1 MEKNAN
7 NTTNN
12 ASAPS
17 DPTRYLTKLVWAWEV
32 QDVVAWAREVL
43 ESPEQSLNILR
54 AQGITGSTLFD
65 PPVLRFSD
73 LVALLPG
80 VPTSMTKR
88 MWDEIELLQR
98 SHDGPGTER
107 KQDDDRDGEDLAPP
121 RKKSK
126 SEFEHIISAT
136 TVRNT
141 WCQSFYQYNVQ
152 ELPPVN
158 INSYVTRALPWAQRS
173 VDSTNIV
180 DVVLNSMREI
190 IADWNLSDVRSIPLF
205 AVSGGSGIGKTRF
218 GVELLSS
225 LQ

>member
-98 SHDGPGTER
+98 SHDGPGTGKR
-107 KQDDDRDGEDLAPP
+107 NKVNLDLFFAS
-121 RKKSK
+121 RLVQSRAC
-126 SEFEHIISAT
+126 FLA
-136 TVRNT
+136 RT
-141 WCQSFYQYNVQ
+141 WCVHKF
-152 ELPPVN
+152 
-158 INSYVTRALPWAQRS
+158 AQ
-173 VDSTNIV
+173 
-180 DVVLNSMREI
+180 
-190 IADWNLSDVRSIPLF
+190 VRCTP
-205 AVSGGSGIGKTRF
+205 
-218 GVELLSS
+218 
-225 LQ
+225 

>member
-126 SEFEHIISAT
+126 SEFEHISSAT
-136 TVRNT
+136 T
-141 WCQSFYQYNVQ
+141 